1 MTIQIWIL
9 EEELIQLDKISNQ
22 IIDESE
28 IFDNLVE
35 FTPMMLM
42 EGQICVNI
50 DLDKYIE
57 LTDKGLLLFWEPN
70 NIE

>member
-42 EGQICVNI
+42 EGKICGNI

>member
-57 LTDKGLLLFWEPN
+57 LTDKGLLLVWEPN

>member
-57 LTDKGLLLFWEPN
+57 LPDKGLLLFWEPN

>member
-1 MTIQIWIL
+1 MTVQIWIS
-9 EEELIQLDKISNQ
+9 EEELIQLDKISSQN
-22 IIDESE
+22 IDESE
-28 IFDNLVE
+28 TFDNLIE

-57 LTDKGLLLFWEPN
+57 LTDKGLLLLWEPN
-70 NIE
+70 NIG

>member
-1 MTIQIWIL
+1 MTVQIWIS
-9 EEELIQLDKISNQ
+9 EAELIQLDKITNQ
-22 IIDESE
+22 VIDEGE
-28 IFDNLVE
+28 TFDNLVE

-57 LTDKGLLLFWEPN
+57 LTDKGLLLLWEPN
-70 NIE
+70 NIG